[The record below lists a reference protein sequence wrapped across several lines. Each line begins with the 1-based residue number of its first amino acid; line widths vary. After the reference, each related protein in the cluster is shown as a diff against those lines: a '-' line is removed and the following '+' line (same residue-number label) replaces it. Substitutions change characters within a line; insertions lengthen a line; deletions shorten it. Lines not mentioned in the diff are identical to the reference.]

1 MARALNSTDVQLL
14 VALDDSDLLELIL
27 DRAHHK
33 IFKRWL
39 DADAK
44 DRWEIGHTA
53 DALKAITVEIQ
64 ATVNEAH
71 RNGRIEQTDA
81 A

>member
-53 DALKAITVEIQ
+53 DALKALTVEIQ

-71 RNGRIEQTDA
+71 RNGKFDEADA